1 MHPFNVPLREVQPM
15 AAVGSTPT
23 EGNQESAS
31 SCDIT
36 GSGLYLPIPFPV
48 KRKVLFLKDSVGC
61 IKVYTLSIRGNGVMQ
76 GPSTDLSYP
85 MSTPKMLNAE
95 ISLLDYQQEIKRD

>member
-31 SCDIT
+31 SYDIT
-36 GSGLYLPIPFPV
+36 GSGLYSHVPFPSKKEGAV
-48 KRKVLFLKDSVGC
+48 
-61 IKVYTLSIRGNGVMQ
+61 
-76 GPSTDLSYP
+76 P
-85 MSTPKMLNAE
+85 
-95 ISLLDYQQEIKRD
+95 